1 MVKKL
6 INWIKKKLADRK
18 RKAEFDKAYK
28 EYRKK
33 DPFTYKNF

>member
-1 MVKKL
+1 MVKKFL
-6 INWIKKKLADRK
+6 NWIRKKLAARK

-28 EYRKK
+28 EYKKK